1 MILPKAILL
10 VGLSAIAAAQ
20 TDSTTPPPSTKPLL
34 TLRGEGVQIYT
45 CKQTPTGPAWVFTA
59 PQAKLFEGLAERGT
73 HAAGPNWTLT
83 DGSSIRGKLLATS
96 PSPDP
101 NAIPWLLLQA
111 ADARGTL
118 AAVTHIRRSETHGG
132 KAPNTGC
139 DTIHLGT
146 TGQVPYTAIYT
157 FYASQ

>member
-73 HAAGPNWTLT
+73 HAAGPNWTVSVIESGT
-83 DGSSIRGKLLATS
+83 TKIS
-96 PSPDP
+96 PNGLPPSRS
-101 NAIPWLLLQA
+101 A
-111 ADARGTL
+111 ASFS
-118 AAVTHIRRSETHGG
+118 RRSMTSRV
-132 KAPNTGC
+132 PIR
-139 DTIHLGT
+139 DTL
-146 TGQVPYTAIYT
+146 
-157 FYASQ
+157 FRWLR